1 MTRIEKKSTLTPV
14 SGYVSPGLLCVEVV
28 DRKLRDYVAL
38 GKNTGS
44 IAYSS
49 HLMHSD
55 SSSIST
61 TTTTLLASSRVSTV
75 SPTAT
80 VVPPLSF
87 DTRVAKKQ
95 KRRDLHCLELRN
107 SIASRLPVRSQ
118 ATVHRRLCTAI
129 ARNLPPR
136 TTNRA
141 TQHRT
146 RTWANADRNQGSRN
160 IRRRA

>member
-1 MTRIEKKSTLTPV
+1 MIQIERKSTLTPV

-28 DRKLRDYVAL
+28 DRKLKDYVAL
-38 GKNTGS
+38 GENAWS

-61 TTTTLLASSRVSTV
+61 TTTTTIASTRVSTV

-80 VVPPLSF
+80 VAPSLSF
-87 DTRVAKKQ
+87 DSRVVKKR
-95 KRRDLHCLELRN
+95 KRRHLHCQEVCD

-118 ATVHRRLCTAI
+118 ATIHRRLRTAI
-129 ARNLPPR
+129 AWHLLPR

-141 TQHRT
+141 THHRT
-146 RTWANADRNQGSRN
+146 RTWANADRDPGLWEHP
-160 IRRRA
+160 